1 MSNKLT
7 ETSYP
12 SKLSSKGF
20 NHLSAETCKHMRN
33 KFQCSMHTKWRK
45 KPIFLYLHFIWQK
58 VGHWQHCLLKACI
71 CNLRGANLS
80 LWSIHPSMGIQMKQ
94 TARIHHRKATSFFFL
109 SGPGIV
115 SLASSLILVNKPTG
129 LNRKKKH
136 PQGHNDFSTW
146 LYTLFQ
152 LGKEFL
158 HMNNFIPCLK
168 STEPWCT
175 NITRMWDTSMWSVN
189 TGVQLHRKSVNFI
202 IKVGKMRMDIFSI
215 WSIFCESW

>member
-1 MSNKLT
+1 
-7 ETSYP
+7 
-12 SKLSSKGF
+12 
-20 NHLSAETCKHMRN
+20 
-33 KFQCSMHTKWRK
+33 
-45 KPIFLYLHFIWQK
+45 
-58 VGHWQHCLLKACI
+58 
-71 CNLRGANLS
+71 
-80 LWSIHPSMGIQMKQ
+80 MGVQMKQ

-146 LYTLFQ
+146 HYTLFQ

-158 HMNNFIPCLK
+158 HINNLIPCLK

-189 TGVQLHRKSVNFI
+189 TGVQLHRKSVILKLVKWEWTFFQYDPSFVSHDRCSVSNSCWRRRNYFDHI
-202 IKVGKMRMDIFSI
+202 TEIMT
-215 WSIFCESW
+215 

>member
-1 MSNKLT
+1 MQTYEKQIPMQHAHKMKKKTNFPVFTFYLT
-7 ETSYP
+7 KSRALTA
-12 SKLSSKGF
+12 LS
-20 NHLSAETCKHMRN
+20 RY
-33 KFQCSMHTKWRK
+33 WRLVTV
-45 KPIFLYLHFIWQK
+45 IY
-58 VGHWQHCLLKACI
+58 
-71 CNLRGANLS
+71 
-80 LWSIHPSMGIQMKQ
+80 HPSMGVRMKQ

-158 HMNNFIPCLK
+158 HINNLIPCLK
-168 STEPWCT
+168 STEP
-175 NITRMWDTSMWSVN
+175 
-189 TGVQLHRKSVNFI
+189 
-202 IKVGKMRMDIFSI
+202 
-215 WSIFCESW
+215 

>member
-71 CNLRGANLS
+71 WNLRRANLS
-80 LWSIHPSMGIQMKQ
+80 LWSIHPSMGVRMKQ

-129 LNRKKKH
+129 LNRKKTPTRPLEFQYLALYPLSIRKRISPH
-136 PQGHNDFSTW
+136 EQF
-146 LYTLFQ
+146 YTLSEIHWTVMH
-152 LGKEFL
+152 K
-158 HMNNFIPCLK
+158 HY
-168 STEPWCT
+168 
-175 NITRMWDTSMWSVN
+175 
-189 TGVQLHRKSVNFI
+189 
-202 IKVGKMRMDIFSI
+202 
-215 WSIFCESW
+215 